1 MLQLQEILEG
11 KKVKYVSFPDQK
23 SSTSVLENMEE
34 PQGLSG
40 VDSDL
45 SKS

>member
-11 KKVKYVSFPDQK
+11 KKVKYVSFPGQK
-23 SSTSVLENMEE
+23 SSTSVLEKMDE

-45 SKS
+45 GKS